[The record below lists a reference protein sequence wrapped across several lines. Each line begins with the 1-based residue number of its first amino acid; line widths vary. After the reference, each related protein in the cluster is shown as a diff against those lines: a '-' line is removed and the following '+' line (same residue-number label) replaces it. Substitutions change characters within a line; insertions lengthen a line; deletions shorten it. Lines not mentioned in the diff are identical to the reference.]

1 MDDDASTAATAV
13 DDDDFQMDKTNNKS
27 NQNQTEISQIKLNR
41 TKIK

>member
-1 MDDDASTAATAV
+1 MDDDASAAATAV
-13 DDDDFQMDKTNNKS
+13 DDDFQMDKTNNKS